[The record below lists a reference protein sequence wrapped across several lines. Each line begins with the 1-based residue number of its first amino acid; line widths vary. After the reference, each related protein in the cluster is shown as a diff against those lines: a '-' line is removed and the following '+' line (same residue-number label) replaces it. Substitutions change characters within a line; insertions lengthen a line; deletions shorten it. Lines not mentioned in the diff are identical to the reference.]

1 MRKALKLERKRNMLL
16 VAKLQKMKF
25 KNNRL
30 QRAMPFEESIDMEPR
45 HSTAIDIA
53 SNDSST
59 LAISMNSLSAVSIN
73 IPECKPLDI
82 KDEIDRKSF
91 ENWKDLLE
99 ASMELAGITD
109 EHTKNNVFKVK
120 AGPLLLE
127 TLGGTPTL
135 AFPDVAIAP
144 YSNAMKRLKDLF
156 GSREYRLVQ
165 RQKFRSLTQG
175 ADESDLKYV
184 KRVIASAKLCDF
196 DEEKLTESVTE
207 VLQLHALNSKIR
219 EAGRKV
225 MRKGGTLTALVDKIR
240 GYELDK
246 TNEEILLEVKS
257 FLGFMNFSE
266 RFIYMRADKTKHLRE
281 LAKSE
286 TFYWTES
293 EEDEFVYLKHEA
305 LNSISRLGYFSYKDE
320 TELYVDA
327 SPVGLGAALVQ
338 FDTDSKP
345 RIIACASKALT
356 RTEQKYPQTQREA
369 LAIVWGVERFSF
381 YLTSKTFTIRTDS
394 EANEFIFGESCRQS
408 KRAVTRAEAWA
419 LRLQAY
425 DFTVKR
431 IPGHLNMGDALS
443 RLLAKTE
450 EDEPFDEDDE
460 KHVLYTLGE
469 GLISV
474 SWRDIEEASERDI
487 ELDAVR
493 IAIRSGS

>member
-1 MRKALKLERKRNMLL
+1 MKKTNVEIGEDSCGYHDNGANHAPRSKPNKGNKLRKALKLERKRNMLL

-45 HSTAIDIA
+45 HSTAIDIS

-196 DEEKLTESVTE
+196 DEEKLTENVTE
-207 VLQLHALNSKIR
+207 VLQLHALNSKVR

-246 TNEEILLEVKS
+246 TNEEIFK
-257 FLGFMNFSE
+257 
-266 RFIYMRADKTKHLRE
+266 KTHQP
-281 LAKSE
+281 
-286 TFYWTES
+286 
-293 EEDEFVYLKHEA
+293 EA
-305 LNSISRLGYFSYKDE
+305 E
-320 TELYVDA
+320 
-327 SPVGLGAALVQ
+327 
-338 FDTDSKP
+338 
-345 RIIACASKALT
+345 
-356 RTEQKYPQTQREA
+356 
-369 LAIVWGVERFSF
+369 AIV
-381 YLTSKTFTIRTDS
+381 
-394 EANEFIFGESCRQS
+394 A
-408 KRAVTRAEAWA
+408 AVTRGRVETDSSARHPSG
-419 LRLQAY
+419 LRGKSIEYQGRPNWRNFRDNGNNYERVSTRAVNKIVPCWRC
-425 DFTVKR
+425 T
-431 IPGHLNMGDALS
+431 S
-443 RLLAKTE
+443 RLHVSSKCHAVDKVCRNCHKTGHIERACRITPIPNTLKRRVSREDERSAKSGKIATLAKE
-450 EDEPFDEDDE
+450 EDGKDD
-460 KHVLYTLGE
+460 TN
-469 GLISV
+469 IV
-474 SWRDIEEASERDI
+474 SDY
-487 ELDAVR
+487 
-493 IAIRSGS
+493 